1 LYQTNEGG
9 SFIYNIQES
18 YLYLLLYFR
27 DNVVYI
33 RLLLIFLSLAAQ
45 AQPPAQNP
53 EAKQKALKRI
63 QQAQSG
69 GKSKHW
75 PRIDPVLFYRNL
87 QNNVDSPLYLNQGK
101 PTYFCGY
108 AALTHFMLLQDP
120 ENYVA
125 RMIELYTTGSTRV
138 TDKTLL
144 SSERIQEAAGTLY
157 NKGVMD
163 INHADQMWFMVLSEN
178 YKGYLNLRD
187 QSFDPGDENSFWA
200 ATNFKKFNRM
210 LRSLTGL
217 EVHARGAD
225 LMGPVFLNYYRFCQD
240 KNRDHTVLLYLNNKA
255 LYPNKFFRFILPT
268 PTHFVVLYDI
278 DRVDGYNVL
287 DYWDYGLRTKM
298 KLKKRKF
305 RKLVYGITYIKVK

>member
-1 LYQTNEGG
+1 MYIRIL
-9 SFIYNIQES
+9 FI
-18 YLYLLLYFR
+18 LLLT
-27 DNVVYI
+27 
-33 RLLLIFLSLAAQ
+33 LAAE

-53 EAKQKALKRI
+53 EAKQRALQRI
-63 QQAQSG
+63 DRAQSSR
-69 GKSKHW
+69 KSEYW
-75 PRIDPVLFYRNL
+75 PNMNPVLFYRNL
-87 QNNVDSPLYLNQGK
+87 RNNVDSPLYLNQGK

-108 AALTHFMLLQDP
+108 AALTHFMLLYDP
-120 ENYVA
+120 EDYVA
-125 RMIELYTTGSTRV
+125 RMIDLYTTGTTQV
-138 TDKTLL
+138 TDKTLN
-144 SSERIQEAAGTLY
+144 SSERIRKAAGTLY

-187 QSFDPGDENSFWA
+187 KAFDPGDENTFWA
-200 ATNFKKFNRM
+200 ATNFRKFNRM

-225 LMGPVFLNYYRFCQD
+225 LVGPVFLNYYRFCHT
-240 KNRDHTVLLYLNNKA
+240 KNEEHTVLLYLNNKA

-278 DRVDGYNVL
+278 DRADGYNML

-298 KLKKRKF
+298 KLRKRKF
-305 RKLVYGITYIKVK
+305 RKLVYGITYIKAK